1 MMKTAVYMRI
11 SDASQS
17 TDTQEPD
24 LKRWLAGNGIDDA
37 QWFKDTISGDT
48 WERSALDDLNAA
60 VFNGEVTTII
70 VWKLDRIGRTL
81 REGINQLGDWTD
93 RGVRVVSVTQQLDL
107 SGKVGEIIAA
117 VLFGVAAIELENNR
131 ERQAA
136 GIAVAKEKGVYT
148 GRKAGTL
155 KADPARAKDM
165 KARGMKPGEIMKAL
179 GIKSRTTLSK
189 YLNAET

>member
-1 MMKTAVYMRI
+1 MMKTAIYIRV
-11 SDASQS
+11 SDASQK
-17 TDTQEPD
+17 TETQEPD
-24 LKRWLAGNGIDDA
+24 IRRWLKGNGVDDFL
-37 QWFKDTISGDT
+37 WFQDTISGDK
-48 WERSALDDLNAA
+48 WDRSALDEMNKA
-60 VFNGEVTTII
+60 VFNGEVSTIV

-93 RGVRVVSVTQQLDL
+93 RGVRIVSVTQQLDL

-117 VLFGVAAIELENNR
+117 VLFGVAAIELENIR

-136 GIAVAKEKGVYT
+136 GIAAAKGRGVYS

-155 KADPARAKDM
+155 KADPAE
-165 KARGMKPGEIMKAL
+165 ARRLRDQGLKPGQIMKAL

-189 YLNAET
+189 YLAETN